1 MYIQIPSQSLPLVAL
16 GSSANLYAFTMSLTR
31 LILPFSNLMTDTE
44 VLLGMNA
51 VQGKEGHAHGL
62 IGIFASLGN
71 CVLPR
76 FVLWSRMWGK

>member
-1 MYIQIPSQSLPLVAL
+1 MYIQIQSLTPVAL
-16 GSSANLYAFTMSLTR
+16 GSSAKFYEFTMLLTR
-31 LILPFSNLMTDTE
+31 LIPPFSNLMTDTE